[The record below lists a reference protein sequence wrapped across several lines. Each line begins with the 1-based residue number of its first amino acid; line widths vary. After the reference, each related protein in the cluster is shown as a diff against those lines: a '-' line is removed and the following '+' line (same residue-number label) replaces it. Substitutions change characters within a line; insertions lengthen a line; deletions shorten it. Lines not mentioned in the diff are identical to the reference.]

1 MSNDVAEQEKPIG
14 MPNPFTDHATLEAAE
29 KEAGFSIQIPD
40 QIQGVAASVFRNLSQ
55 ELLEVIYYD
64 QGEQEVARVRK
75 GTGTEDIS
83 VDEMT
88 ELVSVVV

>member
-64 QGEQEVARVRK
+64 QGEQEVVRVRK